1 MGSSRVICMDD
12 EFTLC
17 KKEGDTDSSRIYTNA
32 SGGGRTL
39 QKPTFHP
46 KNYVPIM
53 TLRRGGFLGWCL
65 GSDSTLNTVET
76 TTCFFSFL

>member
-1 MGSSRVICMDD
+1 MGSSQVICMDD

-17 KKEGDTDSSRIYTNA
+17 KMEGDADSSQIYTNA
-32 SGGGRTL
+32 GGGEDFAKTNV
-39 QKPTFHP
+39 PP

-65 GSDSTLNTVET
+65 GSDST
-76 TTCFFSFL
+76 

>member
-12 EFTLC
+12 ELTLC

-32 SGGGRTL
+32 SRGKTL
-39 QKPTFHP
+39 QKTNVPP
-46 KNYVPIM
+46 KHYDPIM

-65 GSDSTLNTVET
+65 GSDST
-76 TTCFFSFL
+76 